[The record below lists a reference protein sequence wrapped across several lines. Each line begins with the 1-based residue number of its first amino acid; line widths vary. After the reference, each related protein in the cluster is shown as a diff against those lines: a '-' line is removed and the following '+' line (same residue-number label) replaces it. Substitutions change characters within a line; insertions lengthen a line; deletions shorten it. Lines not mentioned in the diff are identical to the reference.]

1 MNPTKSAQL
10 SASASSPW
18 PVILLGLL
26 ALAMAMGVGRFAFT
40 PMMPLM
46 MRDGSLDAAT
56 GTEWAAV
63 NYLGYL
69 LGALSAS
76 WFARQLK
83 LGLHIG
89 LIGVALSTLGMMAAD
104 LSQPWVGGSLR
115 LVAGVFSAWVMICAS
130 SWCLPELVRR
140 GAGARAGLMYTGV
153 GGGIAFTGL
162 MTWLGGTQS
171 AYWLWLELGVLAS
184 LGGAYA
190 LYLFWR
196 EAKRQAAS
204 VAQAPAPAASAAG
217 NSGGNGA
224 VVLCYAA
231 FGFGYIVPATFL
243 PTMAR
248 ELVDNPLVF
257 GLTWPVFGAAAAL
270 SVVLVSRL
278 LGGWSRQRVWAL
290 GQSIMAFGTLLPL
303 LQQSL
308 LTLTGAALLVGGT
321 FMITTMAG
329 LQLARERMPANPTV
343 LLARMTA
350 GFAAGQIAGPLLV
363 RLIGQHQLLGLDAL
377 GWAHLL
383 ATLLLALSAA
393 WLWWGGKPAATA
405 RADKTES

>member
-1 MNPTKSAQL
+1 MKSAATAAP
-10 SASASSPW
+10 SPSPW

-56 GTEWAAV
+56 GTEWAAI

-76 WFARQLK
+76 WFARHLK

-104 LSQPWVGGSLR
+104 LSQPWVGGGLR
-115 LVAGVFSAWVMICAS
+115 LAAGVFSAWVLICAS
-130 SWCLPELVRR
+130 GWCLPELVRR

-153 GGGIAFTGL
+153 GSGIAFTGL
-162 MTWLGGTQS
+162 MTWLGGTQT
-171 AYWLWLELGVLAS
+171 ATWLWLELGVLAS

-190 LYLFWR
+190 LYLLWR
-196 EAKRQAAS
+196 EAKLQATS
-204 VAQAPAPAASAAG
+204 VTQAPAPAAGDAHGRG
-217 NSGGNGA
+217 NAA

-270 SVVLVSRL
+270 SVVLVSRF

-363 RLIGQHQLLGLDAL
+363 RLIGQNQFAGLDAL

-383 ATLLLALSAA
+383 ATLLLALSAL
-393 WLWWGGKPAATA
+393 WLWFGGKPAAA
-405 RADKTES
+405 NSVGQ

>member
-115 LVAGVFSAWVMICAS
+115 RA
-130 SWCLPELVRR
+130 
-140 GAGARAGLMYTGV
+140 GAGSSGVRSGEQWWQWRGCALLCRLWFWLHRAGDFP
-153 GGGIAFTGL
+153 ADH
-162 MTWLGGTQS
+162 
-171 AYWLWLELGVLAS
+171 
-184 LGGAYA
+184 GA
-190 LYLFWR
+190 
-196 EAKRQAAS
+196 
-204 VAQAPAPAASAAG
+204 
-217 NSGGNGA
+217 
-224 VVLCYAA
+224 
-231 FGFGYIVPATFL
+231 
-243 PTMAR
+243 
-248 ELVDNPLVF
+248 
-257 GLTWPVFGAAAAL
+257 
-270 SVVLVSRL
+270 
-278 LGGWSRQRVWAL
+278 
-290 GQSIMAFGTLLPL
+290 
-303 LQQSL
+303 
-308 LTLTGAALLVGGT
+308 
-321 FMITTMAG
+321 
-329 LQLARERMPANPTV
+329 
-343 LLARMTA
+343 
-350 GFAAGQIAGPLLV
+350 
-363 RLIGQHQLLGLDAL
+363 
-377 GWAHLL
+377 
-383 ATLLLALSAA
+383 
-393 WLWWGGKPAATA
+393 
-405 RADKTES
+405 